1 MATMW
6 KTMLSIFQSLAL
18 MFIMVDS
25 SFASAPLIYVAEPI
39 KTKDV
44 DSMKTVISKYN
55 SDGTELNKIVI
66 DGTFATVSP
75 DGRHVIYLEQ
85 KTNEPWEI
93 VLADAD
99 GKKPKYL
106 DVMKIRK
113 KNILYPTPVR
123 FSWSLDGEKIA
134 IIFSIQTRVSVA
146 VFNLRTNEL
155 KSIYSGRSG
164 SSEEAYFYNISWLPD
179 NKRIL
184 IAGSAGTRLINE
196 VTKEETILS
205 NESVIAYLS
214 GNGNKVIYVPQV
226 NKIHL
231 DSGLFKPPFQI
242 YQYDIEREKNEL
254 LMTLDKPPM
263 TAALNHDGRYLV
275 FQSLPIK
282 EEAIF
287 IVDLLQK
294 KTSRVNT
301 KGYILMPKKFSPFSY
316 NVILCQGFQK
326 DNPGTQSGIL
336 NLDNEEFKVFKKVST
351 EGFEGEGSL
360 ILFMGFDWY
369 DWR

>member
-1 MATMW
+1 
-6 KTMLSIFQSLAL
+6 
-18 MFIMVDS
+18 MFIIIDS
-25 SFASAPLIYVAEPI
+25 AFASARLIYVAEPI

-44 DSMKTVISKYN
+44 DSMKTVISKFN
-55 SDGTELNKIVI
+55 TDGTELDKIVI
-66 DGTFATVSP
+66 GGTFATISP
-75 DGRHVIYLEQ
+75 DGKQIIYLEQ
-85 KTNEPWEI
+85 KTNEPWEV

-106 DVMKIRK
+106 DVIKNRK
-113 KNILYPTPVR
+113 KDVLYPTPVR
-123 FSWSLDGEKIA
+123 FTWSLDGDKIA
-134 IIFSIQTRVSVA
+134 IIFSMPTRVSVA

-164 SSEEAYFYNISWLPD
+164 SAEEAYFYKISWLPD

-184 IAGSAGTRLINE
+184 VAGSTGTRIINE
-196 VTKEETILS
+196 ATKEETILS
-205 NESVIAYLS
+205 KESVIAYLS
-214 GNGNKVIYVPQV
+214 GNGKKLIYVPQI

-231 DSGLFKPPFQI
+231 DAGVFKPPFHL
-242 YQYDIEREKNEL
+242 YQYDMEREKNDL

-263 TAALNHDGRYLV
+263 TAALSQDGRYLV

-282 EEAIF
+282 EDAIF
-287 IVDLLQK
+287 IVDLLQM
-294 KTSRVNT
+294 KTSRVDT
-301 KGYILMPKKFSPFSY
+301 KGYILMPKKFSPLSN
-316 NVILCQGFQK
+316 NVILCKGFQK
-326 DNPGTQSGIL
+326 DNTITQSGIL
-336 NLDNEEFKVFKKVST
+336 NLDNGEFKVFKKIST